1 MKVGMEVTFCRSS
14 TVVVILRVQFDIF
27 NLWEMKMDGLKTKIN
42 EQNQRIK
49 VLDWHWISCN
59 SQLREIKS
67 VAIAIY
73 KLAIVKKARIER
85 NKVRIVRY
93 KLAIQTFF
101 LTTASLSR
109 NYDFL
114 AIMTFSQ
121 LQVYISQLWFIP
133 QFWLF
138 SLTVF
143 LTIASLYLSYDFS
156 TLTFLTI
163 ASLYLTILTFFSHN
177 WEFIYCKRKTRAT
190 SGLNLSLN

>member
-121 LQVYISQLWFIP
+121 LQVYISQLWFHRSSD
-133 QFWLF
+133 FLT
-138 SLTVF
+138 TVF
-143 LTIASLYLSYDFS
+143 LTIASLYLSYDF
-156 TLTFLTI
+156 LAIMTFSQLRVYI
-163 ASLYLTILTFFSHN
+163 SQFWLFFSQLRVYILQ
-177 WEFIYCKRKTRAT
+177 EED
-190 SGLNLSLN
+190 

>member
-121 LQVYISQLWFIP
+121 LQVYISQLWFHRILT
-133 QFWLF
+133 FSRLF
-138 SLTVF
+138 SSQLRVYISVMIF
-143 LTIASLYLSYDFS
+143 SQLWLSHNCEFISHNSD
-156 TLTFLTI
+156 
-163 ASLYLTILTFFSHN
+163 FFSHN
-177 WEFIYCKRKTRAT
+177 CEFIYCKRKTRAT
-190 SGLNLSLN
+190 SGLNWSLN

>member
-101 LTTASLSR
+101 LTTASL
-109 NYDFL
+109 YL
-114 AIMTFSQ
+114 TIMISPQFWLSHDCFPHNCEF
-121 LQVYISQLWFIP
+121 ISQLWFSRNCDFFSQLRVYIS

-138 SLTVF
+138 F
-143 LTIASLYLSYDFS
+143 LTIGSLYIEID
-156 TLTFLTI
+156 
-163 ASLYLTILTFFSHN
+163 FSHN